1 MNTFSLRLTGALLG
15 VALVGSLTCASV
27 NAQTAP
33 LPSGS
38 FVPMAAPAPAPAPA
52 PAALPAPAASHL
64 AAARQLVVASGL
76 SRAFGGVVPD
86 MMGKMYSNFS
96 QTRPEVAKDLKTT
109 LDAMQPELSLY
120 TDEMINFAGLVY
132 TTLLSEQECKD
143 ALAFFSSPVGKK
155 FVDAQP
161 AIFGNLGPA
170 VGEWSKSVSVRMME
184 RVRAEMKK
192 KGHEL

>member
-1 MNTFSLRLTGALLG
+1 MNRLSLRLAGALL
-15 VALVGSLTCASV
+15 VAVVAGSFAGSPV
-27 NAQTAP
+27 SAQTAP

-38 FVPMAAPAPAPAPA
+38 FMPSPVAAPATP
-52 PAALPAPAASHL
+52 PAPAASHL
-64 AAARQLVVASGL
+64 AVAKQLVVASGL

-86 MMGKMYSNFS
+86 LMGKINTNFS
-96 QTRPEVAKDLKTT
+96 QTRPEIARDLKAT
-109 LDAMQPELSLY
+109 LDALQPELALY
-120 TDEMINFAGLVY
+120 AEDMINFAGRVY
-132 TTLLSEQECKD
+132 TTLLTEQECKD

-161 AIFGNLGPA
+161 AVFANLGPA
-170 VGEWSKSVSVRMME
+170 MGEWSKSVSVRMLD